1 MRRIRRTVLLIAL
14 RAPVLA
20 GGADFDMDK
29 LDVFGLNEKK
39 KLPGDRKEVFP
50 GGVPGVSQGIPPEY
64 VKGYQPPPDTPPETA
79 VAPDTAE
86 GPEKKVAV
94 VPPPDLEKP
103 KPKRK
108 PKPRPP
114 MQPAQQNQ
122 RPASQQQAAPAQQGW
137 PAPAPNSTQN
147 ANPTWQQASPPAGT
161 FSR

>member
-14 RAPVLA
+14 LAPVLA
-20 GGADFDMDK
+20 GCADFDMDK

-39 KLPGDRKEVFP
+39 KLPGARKDVFP

-94 VPPPDLEKP
+94 VPPPEAVKP

-108 PKPRPP
+108 PKPPV
-114 MQPAQQNQ
+114 QPAQQNQ
-122 RPASQQQAAPAQQGW
+122 QQPAAQQQAAPAQQGW
-137 PAPAPNSTQN
+137 PAPAPNS
-147 ANPTWQQASPPAGT
+147 NPAWQQASPPAGT